1 MAKQKKTLPPHLNRS
16 LEDMDGEVWDDVV
29 GYDGSYHVSNMGRV
43 KSVHRLVG
51 NRYVK
56 EKILKQ
62 NIRKDNNCAV
72 KLSIE
77 GIKKTRL
84 VSSLVRDVFFKD
96 IDREKKVIIHKN
108 KVKFDNRV
116 SNLIVGTAS
125 ESALLDYQ
133 LGVKVDWGVF
143 TIRKAQML
151 EYEKSHCIKD
161 LSGDIVRKI
170 CIDCGFE
177 KDISE
182 FNKNLNR
189 TNRRCKNCSLK
200 REGVLDVGRNKYRK
214 ELSEGGLRICSKCK
228 LTKKLDND
236 FGRSKNEYLG
246 RSHRCKECVNED
258 NKRYRERKSKLT
270 S

>member
-1 MAKQKKTLPPHLNRS
+1 MAKQKNPPPPHLNTS

-43 KSVHRLVG
+43 KSVHRLVR
-51 NRYVK
+51 NQYVK

-72 KLSIE
+72 KLSI
-77 GIKKTRL
+77 GGVKKTKL

-96 IDREKKVIIHKN
+96 IDRENQVLIHKN

-116 SNLIVGTAS
+116 SNLIAGTES
-125 ESALLDYQ
+125 EKYLLDYQ
-133 LGVKVDWGVF
+133 LGVRVDWGIF

-151 EYEKSHCIKD
+151 EYEKTHCVKD
-161 LSGDIVRKI
+161 SSGNTVRKI

-182 FNKNLNR
+182 FNRNLSR

-214 ELSEGGLRICSKCK
+214 ELSEAGLRICSKCK
-228 LTKKLDND
+228 LTKRLDND
-236 FGRSKNEYLG
+236 FGRSKNSYLG
-246 RSHRCKECVNED
+246 KSHRCKECVNDD